1 MRGWKGDTTL
11 ETVLDPGAL
20 GATGWFFLFYFV
32 FPGCG
37 VRVSECASPGGH
49 CKALVRPRHAH
60 RCTRLAGARVA
71 HTGVAGGTCAWMHV
85 RLRLRG
91 CRANP
96 TEPEAR
102 SAPQPPALP
111 PASHQ
116 PGTQAATVLQCRTGM
131 GWVLSD
137 VSDVSLVTR
146 GDPRSQEPYRNPASP
161 GSAQGQIF
169 KNDLESRPLP
179 TASLPTAQ
187 ERGSHRPSSSSHTAL
202 AAIRDTRAF
211 HSYLSFPSRAKAGR
225 VSWLAF
231 GGRESKDLPRVKIT
245 SLKPRAAEGL
255 HT

>member
-37 VRVSECASPGGH
+37 VHVSECASPGGH

-137 VSDVSLVTR
+137 VSLVTR
-146 GDPRSQEPYRNPASP
+146 SDPRSQEPYRNPASP

-179 TASLPTAQ
+179 TASAHSPGKRKPQAQLFLTHGPGCHSGHQSILLLPQ
-187 ERGSHRPSSSSHTAL
+187 FP
-202 AAIRDTRAF
+202 
-211 HSYLSFPSRAKAGR
+211 FPSEGRARFPSLLAGLWWPG
-225 VSWLAF
+225 V
-231 GGRESKDLPRVKIT
+231 
-245 SLKPRAAEGL
+245 
-255 HT
+255 

>member
-1 MRGWKGDTTL
+1 MCVGGKGTPL
-11 ETVLDPGAL
+11 RNGPGPRSVGCNGL
-20 GATGWFFLFYFV
+20 VFLFYFV

-49 CKALVRPRHAH
+49 CKALVRLRHAH
-60 RCTRLAGARVA
+60 RCTGLAGARVA

-96 TEPEAR
+96 IEPEAR

-116 PGTQAATVLQCRTGM
+116 PGTQAATVLRCRTGM

-137 VSDVSLVTR
+137 VSLVTR
-146 GDPRSQEPYRNPASP
+146 GDLRSLEPYRNPASP

-169 KNDLESRPLP
+169 KNDLESPPLP
-179 TASLPTAQ
+179 TASAHGPGKRKPQAQ
-187 ERGSHRPSSSSHTAL
+187 LFLTHGPG
-202 AAIRDTRAF
+202 F
-211 HSYLSFPSRAKAGR
+211 HSGHQSTPLLPQFPFPSKGRARFPSLLAGLWWPG
-225 VSWLAF
+225 V
-231 GGRESKDLPRVKIT
+231 
-245 SLKPRAAEGL
+245 
-255 HT
+255 